1 MNTSLEGNG
10 NGKPARPARGR
21 DLRYRIAYTK
31 PELSLLLPY
40 GHTTLEEMIKKGM
53 FPDGMRPH
61 PTAHKIWSRAVI
73 EGWLERTSSRNDA
86 AESSRRPDA

>member
-1 MNTSLEGNG
+1 MNTPSEGHRE
-10 NGKPARPARGR
+10 GKAARAR

-61 PTAHKIWSRAVI
+61 PTAHKIWPRAVV
-73 EGWLERTSSRNDA
+73 EAWLERTAAPDA
-86 AESSRRPDA
+86 SPGGPRAARRPGT